1 MYTKEDHEKK
11 VKEFVSICKETA
23 DLYAAKNWDYG
34 DSFGKSFEEW
44 GMPMPCIRLTDKL
57 NRLCSLTKNSSQRV
71 QDESI
76 EDTLKDLATYSV
88 MTLIEL
94 RRLKG
99 LPSAPSKDVLRG

>member
-1 MYTKEDHEKK
+1 MYTKEDHDKK
-11 VKEFVSICKETA
+11 VKEFVSICGEMA
-23 DLYAAKNWDYG
+23 ELYDAKNIDYG

-44 GMPMPCIRLTDKL
+44 GMQMPCIRHTDKM

-94 RRLKG
+94 RREKG
-99 LPSAPSKDVLRG
+99 TGHAD

>member
-11 VKEFVSICKETA
+11 VKEFVSICKEMTELY
-23 DLYAAKNWDYG
+23 DLKNMDYG

-44 GMPMPCIRLTDKL
+44 GMTMPCIRLTDKL
-57 NRLCSLTKNSSQRV
+57 NRLCSLTKNFSQRV

-76 EDTLKDLATYSV
+76 EDTLKDLANYSI

-94 RRLKG
+94 RRLKET
-99 LPSAPSKDVLRG
+99 SHIK

>member
-1 MYTKEDHEKK
+1 MYTKEDHDKK
-11 VKEFVSICKETA
+11 VKEFLLISREMA

-34 DSFGKSFEEW
+34 DSFGKSFAEW
-44 GMPMPCIRLTDKL
+44 GMTMPCIRLKDKL

-76 EDTLKDLATYSV
+76 EDTLKDLATYSI

-94 RRLKG
+94 RREKG
-99 LPSAPSKDVLRG
+99 TGHAD

>member
-1 MYTKEDHEKK
+1 MYTKENHDKK
-11 VKEFVSICKETA
+11 VKEFLSICREMA
-23 DLYAAKNWDYG
+23 DLYDAKNWDYG

-44 GMPMPCIRLTDKL
+44 GMTMPCIRLKDKL

-76 EDTLKDLATYSV
+76 EDTLKDLATYSI

-94 RRLKG
+94 RREKG
-99 LPSAPSKDVLRG
+99 TGHAD

>member
-11 VKEFVSICKETA
+11 VKEFVSICKEMTELN
-23 DLYAAKNWDYG
+23 DLKNMDYG

-44 GMPMPCIRLTDKL
+44 GMTMPCIRLTDKL
-57 NRLCSLTKNSSQRV
+57 NRLCSLTKNFSQRV

-76 EDTLKDLATYSV
+76 EDTLKDLANYSI

-94 RRLKG
+94 RRLKER
-99 LPSAPSKDVLRG
+99 SHIK

>member
-1 MYTKEDHEKK
+1 MYTKEDHDKK
-11 VKEFVSICKETA
+11 VKEFLSICREMA
-23 DLYAAKNWDYG
+23 DLYDAKNWDYG

-44 GMPMPCIRLTDKL
+44 GMTMPCIRLKDKL

-76 EDTLKDLATYSV
+76 EDSLKDLATYSV

-94 RRLKG
+94 RREKG
-99 LPSAPSKDVLRG
+99 TGHAD

>member
-1 MYTKEDHEKK
+1 MYTKEDNDKK
-11 VKEFVSICKETA
+11 VKEFLSICREMA
-23 DLYAAKNWDYG
+23 DLYDAKNWDYG

-44 GMPMPCIRLTDKL
+44 GMTMPCIRLKDKL

-76 EDTLKDLATYSV
+76 EDTLKDLATYSI

-94 RRLKG
+94 RREKG
-99 LPSAPSKDVLRG
+99 TGHAD

>member
-1 MYTKEDHEKK
+1 MYTKEDHDKK
-11 VKEFVSICKETA
+11 VKEFLSICREMA
-23 DLYAAKNWDYG
+23 DLYDAKNWDYG

-44 GMPMPCIRLTDKL
+44 GMTMPCIRLKDKL

-76 EDTLKDLATYSV
+76 EDTLKGLATYSV

-94 RRLKG
+94 RREKG
-99 LPSAPSKDVLRG
+99 TGHAD

>member
-1 MYTKEDHEKK
+1 MYTKEEHDKK
-11 VKEFVSICKETA
+11 VKEFLSICREMA
-23 DLYAAKNWDYG
+23 DLYDAKNWDYG

-44 GMPMPCIRLTDKL
+44 GMTMPCIRLKDKL

-94 RRLKG
+94 RREKG
-99 LPSAPSKDVLRG
+99 TGHAD